1 MSARNNVAL
10 FNISSFTKMYLAGP
24 DAVEAANWLF
34 TANVDREPGSV
45 IYTCSLNS
53 RGKVETDCTVVP
65 LEEGVGTLVGP
76 ILKVRYTFSFMK
88 GSF

>member
-1 MSARNNVAL
+1 
-10 FNISSFTKMYLAGP
+10 MYLAGP

-34 TANVDREPGSV
+34 TANIDKEPGSV

-53 RGKVETDCTVVP
+53 RGKIETDCRVVP

-76 ILKVRYTFSFMK
+76 ILKVEFLIFLN
-88 GSF
+88 